1 MSAYCP
7 VYAPDLF
14 VKDIGNVPASLIYRV
29 IEELGFGRVRRIEI
43 RGNNAVVYMDCWDMP
58 NTRATRILLQE
69 AEKPLLL
76 YYTENRCLKVVA
88 YKTREQRDHELCEA
102 HDKRRRIQELQVQER
117 LEKERLEKEQ
127 IELLAKELESIK
139 LQEFQ
144 DENISEYIP
153 EDLVRSL
160 DYGNATEHYLATRA
174 RIRQRIGLA

>member
-7 VYAPDLF
+7 VYCPDLF
-14 VKDIGNVPASLIYRV
+14 IKDIGNVPTSLIYRV

-69 AEKPLLL
+69 GEKPLLL

-88 YKTREQRDHELCEA
+88 YKTRAQRDHELCEA
-102 HDKRRRIQELQVQER
+102 HDKKRKIEELQVQER

-160 DYGNATEHYLATRA
+160 DYGNASEHYLATRA
-174 RIRQRIGLA
+174 RIRLRIGLA